1 MDFEIQQLSYCCK
14 KLETLD
20 EMSKRD
26 KQLIMYRIEA
36 DDKLQVNIQ
45 ISEEQKSIQIENFD
59 QK

>member
-1 MDFEIQQLSYCCK
+1 
-14 KLETLD
+14 
-20 EMSKRD
+20 MSKRD

>member
-1 MDFEIQQLSYCCK
+1 
-14 KLETLD
+14 
-20 EMSKRD
+20 
-26 KQLIMYRIEA
+26 MYRIEA